1 MALMPPPHPL
11 LQGAMKPLANW
22 ITGGFSLPRGP
33 TCSPQPSQTLCREW
47 DEMVREVEEG
57 GRRGRK
63 RREVQS
69 QQIAEVSAVV
79 VSIFTPFMFFQF
91 RNST

>member
-1 MALMPPPHPL
+1 MPPRDPL
-11 LQGAMKPLANW
+11 LQGAMKPLPNR
-22 ITGGFSLPRGP
+22 IIGGFSLPQGP
-33 TCSPQPSQTLCREW
+33 TCSPQPSSTLCREW
-47 DEMVREVEEG
+47 EEAVREVEEG

-63 RREVQS
+63 RKEVQG
-69 QQIAEVSAVV
+69 QQIAEVSAV